1 MKFFNLIF
9 WPSSGANVLVNNNLL
24 LLLLLLLPLL
34 LLLLRFLLFLLL
46 LVSIFATHLS
56 LATFSKRAVS
66 PVPPPPL

>member
-1 MKFFNLIF
+1 MKLLNLIL
-9 WPSSGANVLVNNNLL
+9 WPGCDANVLVKNNLL

-66 PVPPPPL
+66 SAPPPPL